1 MAYCGK
7 VKWYNQK
14 HQYGFIENNGRSPQY
29 VKDELKKMLNIIRE
43 KKLEEHFMEGNI
55 LNNII
60 EIVEEKY
67 NVPKQLFVHK
77 SDIVKHGDKSYELL
91 VDNESVEYDVDYDKE
106 QDASK
111 QYKAVNVCGPDGG
124 VTLYN
129 NSSTMQYLSKYLRR
143 RSRPKQKVKNVSNSN
158 NASS

>member
-1 MAYCGK
+1 
-7 VKWYNQK
+7 
-14 HQYGFIENNGRSPQY
+14 
-29 VKDELKKMLNIIRE
+29 MLDIIRE
-43 KKLEEHFMEGNI
+43 KKLEEHFEEQNL

-60 EIVEEKY
+60 EIGEEKY

-77 SDIVKHGDKSYELL
+77 SDIVRHGDKSYELL
-91 VDNESVEYDVDYDKE
+91 IDNEPVEYDVDYDKE

-129 NSSTMQYLSKYLRR
+129 NSNTMQYLSKCLRR
-143 RSRPKQKVKNVSNSN
+143 RNRRSKQKEKNISSTN
-158 NASS
+158 NEAS